1 MIEKPILLLLADDDN
16 DDRNFFKDAVEELK
30 LSVNLTLVENGSQ
43 LMKLLTD
50 NNYTKPHVIFL
61 DINMPAKN
69 GIECLQEIKANDN
82 LKEIPIIMF
91 TTAYDRELVHTLHS
105 GGVKYFIK
113 KPNNFSD
120 LKAVIEKAITLIE
133 LDSKS
138 QPGLSDFV
146 LYR

>member
-16 DDRNFFKDAVEELK
+16 DDRNFFKDAVDELK

-69 GIECLQEIKANDN
+69 GIECLHEIKSDEN

-91 TTAYDRELVHTLHS
+91 TTAYDRELVHNLYS
-105 GGVKYFIK
+105 GGVQYFIK

-120 LKAVIEKAITLIE
+120 LKAVIEKAISLIE

-146 LYR
+146 LYK